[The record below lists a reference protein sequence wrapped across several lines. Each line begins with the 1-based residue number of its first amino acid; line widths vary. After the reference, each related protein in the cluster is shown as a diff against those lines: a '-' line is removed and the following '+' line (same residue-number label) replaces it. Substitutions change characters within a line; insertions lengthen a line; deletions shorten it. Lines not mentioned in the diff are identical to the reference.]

1 MTAVRSVDGPGVH
14 DRRPKEF
21 DGYERSS
28 VYVPMRD
35 GVRIAV
41 DIVRP
46 TAGGQFHDGALPVL
60 WSHTP
65 YTRAVEGPDGVEPA
79 PIEGWERMLL
89 LVEHGYV
96 VVLVDKRGAGASFG
110 ASDAF
115 FNIDESRDAYE
126 ITEWLA
132 EQAWSNGRIG
142 MWGRS
147 YLGITQLLCA
157 GQKPPHLQAIFPE
170 MAWWD
175 AYEIIWPGGILR
187 DDLAA
192 MWSAGVRSLDL
203 GIPAL
208 SETFRGDEAISWPA
222 APVDAD
228 LDGSLIRS
236 ARREHFANRD
246 VFEFCTSNPFKDS
259 AEAGRQVWADR
270 SPSAQAAAI
279 EESGV
284 AIYHY
289 VGWYDGFTRDAC
301 LAFSTLSNPQK
312 LLIDASYHAEYGA
325 FDLAGEQLRWFD
337 HWLKDIDTGIM
348 DEPAVMFYE
357 LGADPAD
364 PWRSSPSWPPLGS
377 EMTPMH
383 FAPGPSGTVASVND
397 GTLLS
402 EILDDGSDTYV
413 IDESTTTGLANR
425 FSNLYGGPGRV
436 TPINEAIHLGYP
448 DLASNDA
455 KGLTYTAAPLD
466 ADLHMA
472 GHPRAHV
479 WIETD
484 ADVPVFVYLEEVLLD
499 GFSRYLSEG
508 CRRISHRVGGGA
520 NEVAAP
526 EAGAME
532 LVIDMQPVGTVLRP
546 GSRLRVTIT
555 CADQAA
561 HAPANFDPPPT
572 IKVLLGGDTNSH
584 IELPFYKGATT

>member
-1 MTAVRSVDGPGVH
+1 
-14 DRRPKEF
+14 
-21 DGYERSS
+21 
-28 VYVPMRD
+28 MRD

-46 TAGGQFHDGALPVL
+46 TSSGALHSEPLPVL

-65 YTRAVEGPDGVEPA
+65 YTRAVEGPDGIEPA

-89 LVEHGYV
+89 LVAHGYV
-96 VVLVDKRGAGASFG
+96 LAHVDKRGAGASFG
-110 ASDAF
+110 ACDAF

-175 AYEIIWPGGILR
+175 AYDLIWPGGILR

-208 SETFRGDEAISWPA
+208 AEDFRGNDAISWPA

-228 LDGSLIRS
+228 VDGSLIRA

-246 VFEFCTSNPFKDS
+246 VFEFCTTNLYRDS
-259 AEAGRQVWADR
+259 SEDNRQVWADR
-270 SPSAQAAAI
+270 SPSAQAEAI
-279 EESGV
+279 EASGV

-301 LAFSTLSNPQK
+301 LAFAALSNPQK

-348 DEPAVMFYE
+348 DEPAVTFYE
-357 LGADPAD
+357 LGADRND
-364 PWRSSPSWPPLGS
+364 PWRSSPSWPPPGS
-377 EMTPMH
+377 EMTALH
-383 FAPGPSGTVASVND
+383 FGAGSSGTIDSVND

-402 EILDDGSDTYV
+402 EISDEGSDTYV

-436 TPINEAIHLGYP
+436 TPIDKGIHLGYP
-448 DLASNDA
+448 DLAANDA
-455 KGLTYTAAPLD
+455 KGLTYTAAPLEN
-466 ADLHMA
+466 DLHLA
-472 GHPRAHV
+472 GHPLAHI

-484 ADVPVFVYLEEVLLD
+484 ADVPVFVYLEEMLPD

-508 CRRISHRVGGGA
+508 CRRISHRAGDA
-520 NEVAAP
+520 TNEVAAP
-526 EAGAME
+526 VDGPME
-532 LVIDMQPVGTVLRP
+532 LLIDMQPLGTVLRP

-561 HAPANFDPPPT
+561 HAPVNFDPPPT
-572 IKVLLGGDTNSH
+572 IKVLRGGDTNSH
-584 IELPFYKGATT
+584 IELPISTGAET